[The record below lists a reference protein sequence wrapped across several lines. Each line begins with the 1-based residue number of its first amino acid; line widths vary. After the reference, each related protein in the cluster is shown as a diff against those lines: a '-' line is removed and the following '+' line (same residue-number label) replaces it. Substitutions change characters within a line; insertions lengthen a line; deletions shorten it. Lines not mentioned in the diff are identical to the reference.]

1 MLYPFHTL
9 PLILIDS
16 PAKTTRVCPH
26 TSGSNAVATIQI
38 RTDQDLRGWGFA
50 LGLVDINLKA

>member
-1 MLYPFHTL
+1 
-9 PLILIDS
+9 LILIDS